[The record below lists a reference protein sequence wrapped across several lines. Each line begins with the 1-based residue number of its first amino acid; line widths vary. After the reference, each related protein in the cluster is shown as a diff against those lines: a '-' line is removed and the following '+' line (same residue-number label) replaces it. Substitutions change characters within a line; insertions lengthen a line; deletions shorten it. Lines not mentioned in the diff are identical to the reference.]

1 MNVSLSS
8 LLAQRPEELT
18 ALAQRVGVKTPRHPW
33 RDVLATNI
41 AQHAQATQRPERT
54 DEPDYGCGVLE
65 VHAEGF
71 GFLRSLES
79 DLLPAAGD
87 IYVSQSQIRRFR
99 LRTGDVVIGRTRAP
113 KEGER
118 YPALLRVEAVHG
130 EPPDAAVTPFGEHR
144 AVHPTTRL
152 PLQRDPWLT
161 PLDRL
166 APLGLGARGLL
177 LGSARAQRGEVLRR
191 FATALGGDP
200 DLQVTVLAIGERPEE
215 ITDWRE
221 ASAASGFEVL
231 ATPFD
236 EPAQRHVHVADIVF
250 ERARRMAE
258 RGQEVVLLV
267 DSLPR
272 LLRFVIADLSTT
284 GRTLDGVDAGALHRL
299 RTWFASARD
308 LAEAGSV
315 TLIGTCNDDPHDLI
329 AHAIRRDLGEVCTW
343 TATLADPAT
352 PGLSAPTTAPT
363 WAPAGCWTLRDDKL
377 VPGAE
382 LARRR
387 TLRTR
392 LGDHAT
398 ADDIEA
404 AWAALV

>member
-8 LLAQRPEELT
+8 LLAQRPEELA
-18 ALAQRVGVKTPRHPW
+18 ALAQRVGLTTPRHPW
-33 RDVLATNI
+33 RDVLATHI
-41 AQHAQATQRPERT
+41 AQHAQVTQRPDRA

-130 EPPDAAVTPFGEHR
+130 EPPDASVTPFGEHR

-152 PLQRDPWLT
+152 PLQRDPWLA

-166 APLGLGARGLL
+166 APLGMGARGLL
-177 LGSARAQRGEVLRR
+177 IGSARAQRGEVLRR
-191 FATALGGDP
+191 FAAAFGGDP
-200 DLQVTVLAIGERPEE
+200 DLQVTVLSVGERPEE
-215 ITDWRE
+215 ITEWRE
-221 ASAASGFEVL
+221 ASARDKYEVL

-236 EPAQRHVHVADIVF
+236 EPAQRHVHVADMVF

-258 RGQEVVLLV
+258 RGQEVLLLV

-272 LLRFVIADLSTT
+272 LLRFVIADLTTT
-284 GRTLDGVDAGALHRL
+284 GRALDGVDAGALHRL

-308 LAEAGSV
+308 LAQAGSV
-315 TLIGTCNDDPHDLI
+315 TLVATCNDDPHDPL
-329 AHAIRRDLGEVCTW
+329 AVALRRDLGEVCTW
-343 TATLADPAT
+343 MATLATPSSPGIADPAS
-352 PGLSAPTTAPT
+352 PPA
-363 WAPAGCWTLRDDKL
+363 WAPPGCWALREEHL

-382 LARRR
+382 QARRR
-387 TLRTR
+387 AVRAR
-392 LGDHAT
+392 LGERAT
-398 ADDIEA
+398 AEDIEA
-404 AWAALV
+404 AWAACV